1 MKKFFMAV
9 IALMMT
15 VSVSA
20 QFYIYLNNGEVLKA
34 DSISMVEPSPSSNP
48 LIGTW
53 VVDLQDGNVARSYT
67 EFGKDGVVTCYSLKE
82 SLAKYEDS
90 YIQVLQETSW
100 GEDRAMKYTFDYPT
114 QSLWISDV
122 KVGAIEKVSNDE
134 FVLTKSY
141 DYIRSGTYRRV
152 KGFKTVED
160 ISGIEE
166 TSDYYYDGREPVF
179 DFDKSTINGRHYDN
193 TTKFCWKYTI
203 KTTTLGITASTTEY
217 MWGTEFS
224 VVAACEESMYVIA
237 HTGDSRGSYSY
248 VMVTGT
254 DEDACT
260 QLSEGANN

>member
-9 IALMMT
+9 IAIMMT

-20 QFYIYLNNGEVLKA
+20 QFYIYLCNGSVLSA
-34 DSISMVEPSPSSNP
+34 DSISMVAPSPSSNP

-53 VVDLQDGNVARSYT
+53 VVDPQAGKAVRGYT

-82 SLAKYEDS
+82 SLAQYEDS

-100 GEDRAMKYTFDYPT
+100 GEDCAMKYTFDYPT

-134 FVLTKSY
+134 FVLTGSY
-141 DYIRSGTYRRV
+141 DCISSGTYRRV
-152 KGFKTVED
+152 NGFKIVEN
-160 ISGIEE
+160 ISGLWGS
-166 TSDYYYDGREPVF
+166 SDNYKNGGVPLIDY
-179 DFDKSTINGRHYDN
+179 DKSTINGRHYDN

-203 KTTTLGITASTTEY
+203 KTTTLGIIQTTTEY
-217 MWGTEFS
+217 MWDTEFS
-224 VVAACEESMYVIA
+224 VVATLEENMHVTAQIGFSQ
-237 HTGDSRGSYSY
+237 RSYTY

-260 QLSEGANN
+260 QLSEAANN